1 MSDEKQKVH
10 VDSDIIIEEVQLG
23 LWKLKLGHP
32 PSLNLRR
39 LLDIIKSAYP
49 LYSRLFLDIYRISP
63 RHFTFF
69 LMCQAWK
76 GVEAAIL
83 LHLSSSLLS
92 QVEQGLL
99 TGNPDKIGI
108 LWLIVLQIS
117 CSLDVTLSILRS
129 RVTSYFNLYLM
140 KAKLQVDIPTS
151 QEIAST
157 PEGSASDAWQSLEDI
172 IRFLTELL
180 TVFSQ
185 LALIAALFAL
195 LCISKPITSAL
206 FAKYIWHKVCFA
218 FVDNKDYQRRK
229 ALEAFAD
236 GTYRQDIV
244 ANNLNGWIVHEYE
257 KAHANWGLQRRGSI
271 P

>member
-39 LLDIIKSAYP
+39 LLDSIKSAYP

-92 QVEQGLL
+92 QVR
-99 TGNPDKIGI
+99 II
-108 LWLIVLQIS
+108 
-117 CSLDVTLSILRS
+117 R
-129 RVTSYFNLYLM
+129 YL
-140 KAKLQVDIPTS
+140 
-151 QEIAST
+151 ST
-157 PEGSASDAWQSLEDI
+157 PYGSSLMYSIGGARTIDRESGQD
-172 IRFLTELL
+172 RDP
-180 TVFSQ
+180 VVDC
-185 LALIAALFAL
+185 IA
-195 LCISKPITSAL
+195 
-206 FAKYIWHKVCFA
+206 
-218 FVDNKDYQRRK
+218 N
-229 ALEAFAD
+229 
-236 GTYRQDIV
+236 
-244 ANNLNGWIVHEYE
+244 
-257 KAHANWGLQRRGSI
+257 
-271 P
+271 